1 MANTAQLLR
10 RQSSRDIVLKSQK
23 SIDQL
28 ELRELR
34 GRLVPKEHGVSHH
47 HHTSLHHHHQPMYGA
62 TNQGFMS
69 DAFDESSELEQ
80 EPPFGSD
87 AGTSKTKAELAA
99 VVDQQ
104 QQEDIVEGEKEGE
117 ERESWD
123 SKIMFLLA
131 TIGYAVGLGNVWRF
145 PYLAQKNGGGA
156 FLVPYFIML
165 CVQGIPIFYLEL
177 AIGQRL
183 RKGAIGVWSQVSP
196 YLGGIGISSAVVSF
210 IVALYYN
217 TIIAWCLIY
226 LLHSFE
232 SPLPWAECPT
242 RLYKN
247 YTYDHEP
254 ECVASSP
261 TQFYWYRTTLQCSE
275 SVDLPESFNYHMA
288 IALIVSWFLV
298 YICMVQGITSSGKIV
313 YMTAIFPYV
322 VLFIFFFRGITLK
335 GAADGVAHLFTPRW
349 ETLLDPVVWLEAGT
363 QIFFS
368 LGLAFGGLIAF
379 SSYNPANNNCYRD
392 AILVSLTNCGT
403 SMFAGVVVFAVIGFK
418 ATATFDRCTEERAG
432 LVAQNRTHNLPICD
446 LQQELANSASGT
458 GLAFIIFTEAINQFP
473 GAQLWAV
480 LFFLMLFTLGID
492 SQFGTLE
499 GVVTSLVDMKL
510 FPNLPKE
517 WIVGALCLSCCL
529 ISMCFANGAGSYIF
543 QLMDSFA
550 GNFPLLIIAL
560 FECLSISYIYGV
572 RRFADDIEMMT
583 GSRPGF
589 YWMFCWK
596 YLSPCAM
603 VTILL
608 ASFYQLMTEGSSY
621 PAWIAAKGATESME
635 WPHWCIVIALGLIF
649 SSILWIPIV
658 AILRLC
664 GIKVVEDSDPAWF
677 PEAELKEVHG
687 IVPHEP
693 TELERSVFCFNMD
706 GTEGMCCPK
715 YGLPEKSLEEEE
727 E

>member
-34 GRLVPKEHGVSHH
+34 GRLVPKEHSSSSHH
-47 HHTSLHHHHQPMYGA
+47 GHHHHQHHHQPIYGA
-62 TNQGFMS
+62 TNQAFIS
-69 DAFDESSELEQ
+69 DTFDESSEIEA
-80 EPPFGSD
+80 ETFGSE
-87 AGTSKTKAELAA
+87 ASTSKAKAELVAA
-99 VVDQQ
+99 VKATVED
-104 QQEDIVEGEKEGE
+104 EDIVAEKEGE

-165 CVQGIPIFYLEL
+165 CIQGIPIFYLEL

-196 YLGGIGISSAVVSF
+196 YLGGIGISSAVVSY

-232 SPLPWAECPT
+232 SPLPWADCPT
-242 RLYKN
+242 RLYSN

-275 SVDLPESFNYHMA
+275 SVNEPEGFNYHMG
-288 IALIVSWFLV
+288 IGLLVSWFLV

-322 VLFIFFFRGITLK
+322 VLIIFFFRGITLK

-349 ETLLDPVVWLEAGT
+349 ETLQDPVVWLEAGT

-403 SMFAGVVVFAVIGFK
+403 SMFAGVVVFSVIGFK
-418 ATATFDRCTEERAG
+418 ATATFDRCNEERAS
-432 LVAQNRTHNLPICD
+432 LISQNKTSMLPVCD
-446 LQQELANSASGT
+446 LQKELANSASGT

-473 GAQLWAV
+473 GAQIWAV

-517 WIVGALCLSCCL
+517 WIVGALCLSCF
-529 ISMCFANGAGSYIF
+529 IMSMCFANGAGSYIF

-560 FECLSISYIYGV
+560 FECLSISYIYGI
-572 RRFADDIEMMT
+572 RRFSDDIEMMT
-583 GSRPGF
+583 GSRPGIF
-589 YWMFCWK
+589 WMFCWK

-603 VTILL
+603 ITILI
-608 ASFYQLMTEGSSY
+608 ASFYQLLTEGSSY
-621 PAWIAAKGATESME
+621 PAWIASKGMTEKME
-635 WPHWCIVIALGLIF
+635 WPHWCIVIAFILIL

-664 GIKVVEDSDPAWF
+664 GIKVVEDTDPAWF

-693 TELERSVFCFNMD
+693 TDIERSLFCFNMD

-727 E
+727 